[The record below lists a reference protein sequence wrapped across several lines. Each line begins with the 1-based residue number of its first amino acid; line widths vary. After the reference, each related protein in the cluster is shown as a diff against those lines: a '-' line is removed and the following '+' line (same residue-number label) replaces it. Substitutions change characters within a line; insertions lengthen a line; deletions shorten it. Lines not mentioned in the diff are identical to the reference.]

1 MLARCKIECSRR
13 LKGVLRGLAK
23 RVVDCLVSGW
33 VARLLRDQPEVG
45 SGPAEDS
52 TAGKVKRKGIES
64 GKVTVCKHCGT
75 KHPMYANGTICF
87 MAFFYIYERDL
98 LWMASH
104 DGTDGI
110 SGWRALAN
118 DLGFKDA
125 KIDAPWT
132 FPDEGRLIPYRRIKD
147 GEFLSK

>member
-1 MLARCKIECSRR
+1 MLARCKAECSRR
-13 LKGVLRGLAK
+13 LKSVLRGLAK

-33 VARLLRDQPEVG
+33 FARIIADQPQVG
-45 SGPAEDS
+45 SGPAEDT
-52 TAGKVKRKGIES
+52 TAGKVKRKEIES

-98 LWMASH
+98 LQMAKEQP
-104 DGTDGI
+104 
-110 SGWRALAN
+110 GWRKLAN
-118 DLGFKDA
+118 QLGFKDA

-132 FPDEGRLIPYRRIKD
+132 FPDEGRLIPYQRIKD
-147 GEFLSK
+147 GKFLSK